1 MGLPGK
7 SPTLLT
13 LVHCFIMA
21 LTNRLWFLLITM
33 ELKLTAD
40 KITFFQKNYLFG
52 CSGSLLLLGLFSSC
66 QQWGLLSSR
75 GAWDSCCVLLQS
87 MGCMMLGLQQFQH
100 VSLVV
105 WALGRYSTGS
115 VVVSL
120 GLSCPEAC
128 GIILEQNPCLPHLRV
143 DSLALHQERCPH
155 IIFEYRY
162 FIKIGLKVFYICF
175 LYVYYFFFLF
185 FFLN

>member
-13 LVHCFIMA
+13 LVHCFIME
-21 LTNRLWFLLITM
+21 LTNRLWFLLITT

-40 KITFFQKNYLFG
+40 KIFFFFQKNYLFR
-52 CSGSLLLLGLFSSC
+52 CSGSVLLLGLFSSC
-66 QQWGLLSSR
+66 QQQGLLSSR
-75 GAWDSCCVLLQS
+75 GVWDSCVLVQS
-87 MGCMMLGLQQFQH
+87 MGCMMLGLQQFQC
-100 VSLVV
+100 VGLVV

-120 GLSCPEAC
+120 GLSCPEVC
-128 GIILEQNPCLPHLRV
+128 GVILEQNSCLPHLRV
-143 DSLALHQERCPH
+143 DSLALHQETCLH

-162 FIKIGLKVFYICF
+162 FIEIGLKVFYICF
-175 LYVYYFFFLF
+175 LYVYYFFFF
-185 FFLN
+185 F